1 MRRLRLGIFAAG
13 LALSSCFPPGD
24 GREPPVDQVY
34 FPVGLALSSGGDR
47 LYVVNSDFDL
57 QYNAGTLMAL
67 DAERIR
73 QLMPTECEVDADC
86 ANGQHCDNQ
95 SRGEEAA
102 SFWCIPTGQTNPC
115 GAFGEKSAATR
126 ALEPGRCNFVTLT
139 QPADGGRDLL
149 LDAVIISAF
158 ATDSVYRRA
167 PQGGGRLF
175 IPVRGDATLH
185 WVDVADE
192 VGGVSGALYRD
203 GYGRGRHLDCGQGAG
218 SECDDNHRRG
228 DDTGETGA
236 AGETLPVEPYGV
248 AVSDDGE
255 AVVTTH
261 QSTGQLALFVNDWCD
276 PSAGPRLTSVLSGLQ
291 TRPVAI
297 TGLPIPKT
305 FLEPDAT
312 ACGSTLAADSRY
324 QPSFLV
330 SYRYSPMVQLI
341 RYFNA
346 EQAAPAA
353 ALLEGGDA
361 AQVSIVPGFDTR
373 GIAVDGS
380 ERQQC
385 EAACSDDAC
394 VSECAAVPLQ
404 VYLANRFPAGLL
416 TGATY
421 ASAGD
426 FPRNDLP
433 NLSQLEPL
441 RGSPSRVIVGHVI
454 DENGQQSLRVFVVTF
469 DTRFVY
475 IYDPKLG
482 QIEARVYTGRGPH
495 ALAIDGAHG
504 IGYVAHFTD
513 SYVGVIDLDRRHR
526 SYGEIVLTL
535 GQPQSP
541 RASK

>member
-1 MRRLRLGIFAAG
+1 MSRSRLAFYAAG
-13 LALSSCFPPGD
+13 LLLCGCFPPGD

-73 QLMPTECEVDADC
+73 ELMPRECTVDADC
-86 ANGQHCDNQ
+86 AAGQSCDNQ
-95 SRGEEAA
+95 NHDEQAA
-102 SFWCIPTGQTNPC
+102 SYWCVDSGETSPC
-115 GAFGEKSAATR
+115 GPFGEKSAATR
-126 ALEPGRCNFVTLT
+126 ALEPGRCNFLTLT
-139 QPADGGRDLL
+139 QLADGGRDVL
-149 LDAVIISAF
+149 LDAVVISAF
-158 ATDSVYRRA
+158 ATDTVYRAA

-185 WVDVADE
+185 WVDVEDE
-192 VGGVSGALYRD
+192 VGGVQGPLYRD
-203 GYGRGRHLDCGQGAG
+203 GYGRRRHLDCGQGLG

-228 DDTGETGA
+228 DD
-236 AGETLPVEPYGV
+236 AGEASVAGESLPVEPYGV

-261 QSTGQLALFVNDWCD
+261 QSTGQLALFVNDWCN
-276 PSAGPRLTSVLSGLQ
+276 PNEGPRFTSVLSGLS
-291 TRPVAI
+291 TRPIGI
-297 TGLPIPKT
+297 TPLPIPQRH
-305 FLEPDAT
+305 LEPDAL
-312 ACGSTLAADSRY
+312 ACGSTLAAASRY

-330 SYRYSPMVQLI
+330 SYRFSPMVQLI

-346 EQAAPAA
+346 ARAQPGE
-353 ALLEGGDA
+353 ALLEAGDA

-385 EAACSDDAC
+385 EESCADDAC
-394 VSECAAVPLQ
+394 IDDCASLPLQ

-416 TGATY
+416 TGAT
-421 ASAGD
+421 SAGIGD

-441 RGSPSRVIVGHVI
+441 RGSPSRVVIGHVI
-454 DENGQQSLRVFVVTF
+454 GEDGQPSLRVFVVTF
-469 DTRFVY
+469 DTRFIY
-475 IYDPKLG
+475 IYDPQQE

-495 ALAIDGAHG
+495 ALAVDATRG

-513 SYVGVIDLDRRHR
+513 SYIGVIDLDRRHR

-535 GQPQSP
+535 GQPKAP